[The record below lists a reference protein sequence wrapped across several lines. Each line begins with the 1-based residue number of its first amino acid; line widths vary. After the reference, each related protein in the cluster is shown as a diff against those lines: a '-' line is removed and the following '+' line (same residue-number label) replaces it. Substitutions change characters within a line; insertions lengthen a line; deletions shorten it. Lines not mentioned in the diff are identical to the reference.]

1 MECRAKS
8 SAEKPFSELEKQIA
22 VSVRKGFR
30 EARRSGSLS
39 FSCAGGS
46 ESSDPNVP
54 SCEEVADMKVEAW
67 DRLRNTPPL
76 YFSIE
81 HAQELPASWRGLF
94 CFSWF

>member
-8 SAEKPFSELEKQIA
+8 LAEKPSSELEKRIA

-30 EARRSGSLS
+30 EARHSGFLS

-46 ESSDPNVP
+46 ESSGPNVLRG
-54 SCEEVADMKVEAW
+54 EKVADMKVEAW
-67 DRLRNTPPL
+67 DRPHNTPPL

-81 HAQELPASWRGLF
+81 HVQELPASWRGLS